1 MRLRHENLQRTVLE
15 ISVPVPYLW
24 RPWFTRSHVRPGHNS
39 FIRFLDDSGETYPQA
54 AIWELP
60 VKAVTTVLFPTNQ
73 LRKWFQLPQTPAS
86 KVVQWVKNP
95 PAMQEMQVLSLGWE
109 DPLEE
114 SVATHLSILAW
125 RIPWTEEPGGLQSIG
140 CKELD
145 TTSDWACRHA
155 TNKSM
160 RDFFPFIS
168 TGKLSPGWSEGKS
181 HSLS

>member
-1 MRLRHENLQRTVLE
+1 MRLRHENPQRTVLE
-15 ISVPVPYLW
+15 ISVPAPYLW
-24 RPWFTRSHVRPGHNS
+24 RPWFIRSHVRPGHNS

-54 AIWELP
+54 GIWELP

-95 PAMQEMQVLSLGWE
+95 PAMQEMRVLSLGWE

-114 SVATHLSILAW
+114 SVATHLSILA
-125 RIPWTEEPGGLQSIG
+125 RRVPWTEEPGGLQSIRLQRVG
-140 CKELD
+140 HDKWL
-145 TTSDWACRHA
+145 SMQACHKQVNERL
-155 TNKSM
+155 
-160 RDFFPFIS
+160 FPFHFHR
-168 TGKLSPGWSEGKS
+168 KLSPGWNEGKS